1 MCIFFLIAVQVL
13 HGAERGE
20 PAALLLSPLR
30 PTFKNQSGGDITQNG
45 SQFTL
50 FLTAPLRACWQM
62 FGLTFS
68 DDEVDVMEDAESIV
82 SAAFAEWEVI
92 LCTSTSLNL
101 VWAQVLSEP
110 LLRRLI
116 LRFILCRSVLTLYRR
131 HENKDEY
138 VPVCLPELPDSLS
151 AHSEIVQSAIMRLAE
166 HLKVSHC
173 FGFDNL

>member
-1 MCIFFLIAVQVL
+1 MSSVLGAYVCFFFITLQVL

-20 PAALLLSPLR
+20 PAALLLSPLK
-30 PTFKNQSGGDITQNG
+30 PTFKNQSSVDIKQNG

-68 DDEVDVMEDAESIV
+68 DDEEVCGLDIIYYRANSYSHRFSYFVACFQDVMEVAESII

-92 LCTSTSLNL
+92 LCTSTSLDL

-110 LLRRLI
+110 LLRRII
-116 LRFILCRSVLTLYRR
+116 LR
-131 HENKDEY
+131 
-138 VPVCLPELPDSLS
+138 
-151 AHSEIVQSAIMRLAE
+151 
-166 HLKVSHC
+166 
-173 FGFDNL
+173 